1 MARVLPA
8 LVTNAINN
16 NEIWTVRLIDMQVGG
31 TTYRISD
38 HYRQITANGNIYL
51 PNGDLLNI
59 DNVTDKT
66 QADNDSIEIGLSAI
80 DPTFRSDIISADAVG
95 GRVDIYRGLI
105 SSTTGGLLADP
116 LLLWEGV
123 IFSVSLSQDH
133 NIAIG
138 SDVYGVSGFSAV
150 ADVRALTF
158 RLDEQPGRFT
168 NAQSFRD
175 IDPLDEAA
183 DFVAGLD
190 GRNVRFG
197 GDG

>member
-8 LVTNAINN
+8 AVVNAINN
-16 NEIWTVRLIDMQVGG
+16 DEIWTVRLVEMRIGD

-38 HYRQITANGNIYL
+38 HYLPVSTGGNTYL

-66 QADNDSIEIGLSAI
+66 QTDNDSIEIGLSAV
-80 DPTFRSDIISADAVG
+80 DTVFRSDILAADAVG

-105 SSTTGGLLADP
+105 SSNTGDLLADP
-116 LLLWEGV
+116 ILLWEGV
-123 IFSVSLSQDH
+123 IFSVSMSQDH
-133 NIAIG
+133 NIAVG
-138 SDVYGVSGFSAV
+138 SDVYGVTGFNAV

-175 IDPLDEAA
+175 VDPLDEAA

-197 GDG
+197 GD

>member
-8 LVTNAINN
+8 AVITAINN
-16 NEIWTVRLIDMQVGG
+16 QEIWTVRLIDMRIGD
-31 TTYRISD
+31 TTYSISD
-38 HYRQITANGNIYL
+38 HYRQIAVGSTIYV

-66 QADNDSIEIGLSAI
+66 QTDNDSIEIGLSAV
-80 DPTFRSDIISADAVG
+80 DPTFRADIIAADAVG
-95 GRVDIYRGLI
+95 GEVDIYRGLI
-105 SSTTGGLLADP
+105 SSTTGDLLADP
-116 LLLWEGV
+116 LLLWQGL
-123 IFSVSLSQDH
+123 IFSVSLSQDGDVS
-133 NIAIG
+133 IG
-138 SDVYGVSGFSAV
+138 SDVQSVVGFNAV

-175 IDPLDEAA
+175 FDPTDASA

>member
-1 MARVLPA
+1 M
-8 LVTNAINN
+8 
-16 NEIWTVRLIDMQVGG
+16 
-31 TTYRISD
+31 
-38 HYRQITANGNIYL
+38 
-51 PNGDLLNI
+51 
-59 DNVTDKT
+59 
-66 QADNDSIEIGLSAI
+66 
-80 DPTFRSDIISADAVG
+80 
-95 GRVDIYRGLI
+95 DIYRGLI
-105 SSTTGGLLADP
+105 SSTTGDLLADP

>member
-8 LVTNAINN
+8 LVTAAINN
-16 NEIWTVRLIDMQVGG
+16 NEIWTVRLIDMTIGD

-38 HYRQITANGNIYL
+38 HYRQLVVGSDIYL
-51 PNGDLLNI
+51 PNGDLINI

-66 QADNDSIEIGLSAI
+66 QTDNDSIEIGLSAI

-105 SSTTGGLLADP
+105 SSVTGDLLADP

-133 NIAIG
+133 NISVG
-138 SDVYGVSGFSAV
+138 SDMLWFFDNETEKITPSHSNKGSA
-150 ADVRALTF
+150 
-158 RLDEQPGRFT
+158 
-168 NAQSFRD
+168 SK
-175 IDPLDEAA
+175 
-183 DFVAGLD
+183 
-190 GRNVRFG
+190 
-197 GDG
+197 

>member
-1 MARVLPA
+1 MARILPA
-8 LVTNAINN
+8 AVATAIDN
-16 NEIWTVRLIDMQVGG
+16 NEIWTVRLVDLRIGG

-38 HYRQITANGNIYL
+38 HYRQLAIGSNLYI
-51 PNGDLLNI
+51 PNGDLINI

-66 QADNDSIEIGLSAI
+66 QTDNDSIEIGLSAI
-80 DPTFRSDIISADAVG
+80 DPTFRADIIAADAAG
-95 GRVDIYRGLI
+95 GEVNIYRGLI
-105 SSTTGGLLADP
+105 GSTTGDLLAEP
-116 LLLWEGV
+116 LLLWQGL
-123 IFSVSLSQDH
+123 IFSVSLSQNYDVT
-133 NIAIG
+133 IG
-138 SDVYGVSGFSAV
+138 SAVISQTGFSAV

-175 IDPLDEAA
+175 FDPTDESA

>member
-1 MARVLPA
+1 MARILPA
-8 LVTNAINN
+8 NVLAAIDA
-16 NEIWTVRLIDMQVGG
+16 NEIWTVRLINMRIGD
-31 TTYRISD
+31 TTYFISD
-38 HYRQITANGNIYL
+38 HYRQITFNSNVYL
-51 PNGDLLNI
+51 PNGNLLNI

-66 QADNDSIEIGLSAI
+66 QTDNDSIEIGLSAI
-80 DPTFRSDIISADAVG
+80 DTSFRADIIAADAVG
-95 GRVDIYRGLI
+95 GEVDIYRGLVN
-105 SSTTGGLLADP
+105 SSTGDLLADP
-116 LLLWEGV
+116 VLLWQGL
-123 IFSVSLSQDH
+123 IFSIALSQD
-133 NIAIG
+133 NDVSLG
-138 SDVYGVSGFSAV
+138 SDVISQTGFNAV

-175 IDPLDEAA
+175 VDPLDEAA

>member
-1 MARVLPA
+1 MARILPA
-8 LVTNAINN
+8 AVTTAINN

>member
-1 MARVLPA
+1 MCLE
-8 LVTNAINN
+8 T
-16 NEIWTVRLIDMQVGG
+16 
-31 TTYRISD
+31 
-38 HYRQITANGNIYL
+38 
-51 PNGDLLNI
+51 NGDLLNI

-105 SSTTGGLLADP
+105 SSTTGDLLADP

-138 SDVYGVSGFSAV
+138 SDVYGFTISSNVAFS
-150 ADVRALTF
+150 TITT
-158 RLDEQPGRFT
+158 EPYIT
-168 NAQSFRD
+168 T
-175 IDPLDEAA
+175 I
-183 DFVAGLD
+183 
-190 GRNVRFG
+190 
-197 GDG
+197 

>member
-1 MARVLPA
+1 MQIGG
-8 LVTNAINN
+8 VTH
-16 NEIWTVRLIDMQVGG
+16 
-31 TTYRISD
+31 RISD
-38 HYRQITANGNIYL
+38 HYRQIVVGSDIYL

-105 SSTTGGLLADP
+105 SSTTGDLLADP